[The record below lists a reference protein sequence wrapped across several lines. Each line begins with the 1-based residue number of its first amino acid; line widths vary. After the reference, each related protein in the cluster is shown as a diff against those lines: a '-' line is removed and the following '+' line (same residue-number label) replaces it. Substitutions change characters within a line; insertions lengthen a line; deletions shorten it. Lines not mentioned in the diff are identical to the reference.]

1 MTRPAPEI
9 LEKHIP
15 EPLSRFDFEELVIQ
29 AIDSLPQEFLD
40 RLENVDIIVESV
52 PTRPQLSQQG
62 VPEDGLLLGLYEGV
76 PLTARENYGFVLPDK
91 IAIFQEA
98 IEAVCQSPDEIV
110 QEVRETVA
118 HEVAHHFGLNDEAL
132 ETLGL

>member
-1 MTRPAPEI
+1 MEI
-9 LEKHIP
+9 EIP
-15 EPLSRFDFEELVIQ
+15 KGLSRDEFEQLVIE

-40 RLENVDIIVESV
+40 RLENVDIVVESV
-52 PTRPQLSQQG
+52 PTRAQLSQQG

-91 IAIFQEA
+91 ITIFQES
-98 IEAVCQSPDEIV
+98 IEAVCPSPEQIV

-118 HEVAHHFGLNDEAL
+118 HEIAHHFGLSDQAL

>member
-1 MTRPAPEI
+1 MPEI
-9 LEKHIP
+9 LEKNIP

-52 PTRPQLSQQG
+52 PTRAQLSTQG

-91 IAIFQEA
+91 ITIFQEA
-98 IEAVCQSPDEIV
+98 IEAVCPSPDQIV
-110 QEVRETVA
+110 EEVRDTVA
-118 HEVAHHFGLNDEAL
+118 HEVAHHFGLDDEAL

>member
-1 MTRPAPEI
+1 MEI
-9 LEKHIP
+9 EIP
-15 EPLSRFDFEELVIQ
+15 KELSRNEFEQLVIE

-40 RLENVDIIVESV
+40 RLENVDIVVESV
-52 PTRPQLSQQG
+52 PTRAQLSQQG
-62 VPEDGLLLGLYEGV
+62 VPEDSLLLGLYEGV

-91 IAIFQEA
+91 ITIFQES
-98 IEAVCQSPDEIV
+98 IEAVCPSPGQII

-118 HEVAHHFGLNDEAL
+118 HEIAHHFGLSDEAL

>member
-1 MTRPAPEI
+1 METD
-9 LEKHIP
+9 IP
-15 EPLSRFDFEELVIQ
+15 ERLPRDEFEQLVID

-40 RLENVDIIVESV
+40 RLENVDIIVEST
-52 PTRPQLSQQG
+52 PTRAQLAQQG
-62 VPEDGLLLGLYEGV
+62 VPEDSLLLGLYEGV

-91 IAIFQEA
+91 ITIYQEA
-98 IEAVCQSPDEIV
+98 IEAVCATPEKIV

-118 HEVAHHFGLNDEAL
+118 HEIAHHFGLSDEAL